1 MAISEEGQRIIDT
14 ELSPA
19 TKRRAALELE
29 AEMKPQPDD
38 VFKVGPRANSNPINT
53 ARTDKLFD
61 RRSQEEKVNKLFE
74 EAPSLVDKSV
84 AGNYGHMEAV
94 LFDDPPSYEARKL
107 ARMRSTVFDRA
118 TEIVKEEYAAGRL
131 REKDIFDPDN
141 PLTTAERMDATIH
154 ELYRIDHRK
163 YDPYRKAIIAAMMM
177 GAGKMPLDRFEGSYY
192 DMSAL
197 DVDAVTDRLTIQQR
211 ERGRRVIN
219 DVVASKG
226 FTNYGDMAVNFF
238 ATDLIPI
245 YNEWNRWFI
254 AKSMEEIIEDISGK
268 PIGSPFNPADELV
281 PSEIRQNIRTA
292 LVELGPEQY
301 NEAVKR
307 IAIKSDELLNSP
319 IWGPLLTKYGYLEF
333 MENTFTEGVLTG
345 QDDKNTIDRIVG
357 DVAFGLELIFSAAL
371 MRAFGQGMRGM
382 IRATDASTYRQAA
395 RITNQT
401 KARSQFDVDMQYDDV
416 AAEWRM
422 PADDAVPVLLPRPT
436 RFVND
441 IDELPDG
448 AKRVLERSERIRS
461 ELLETSDGFTG
472 AGLNVRDKRKVLT
485 QELEK
490 LDVADGIAYPHVA
503 MSAIRMLPNETGLD
517 LNIIL
522 GETVEGG
529 WASFDD
535 AVDALFKMD
544 PQGELFELVRI
555 TDDGIIGPVFANR
568 EEFLRAAFKVD
579 APISAAPNQPG
590 LRQDFYLRYNH
601 QRFWHNVDKKTM
613 GPETFQNTGLVP
625 RILVPPNG
633 RLGSGLDDI
642 YGSFAN
648 AYIKEQQL
656 VKNFEFMFKPFYDL
670 NVKDK
675 RFVTSAFEWMEDFGK
690 NHGRAP
696 EIVEIYA
703 KYDGITES
711 QVKGMIA
718 VRAGYDVMH
727 ELFNRRLY
735 REFSARGFRTARPR
749 QSNLP
754 TFHGLSL
761 ERAQVRPGQFLDP
774 LTGEGV
780 QLRARDLDDLYN
792 SGDSIMEL
800 DIAVSDVLTA
810 RSQYDR
816 VIVGPGRGYELGE
829 LSTRPLVYYPG
840 YHFRFYDDPYFIVK
854 HTDDMSVNGQLSGIP
869 VKDAIRTAGT
879 KLEGE
884 GFAKRLGDPDPKTG
898 RWNDRKDANVSYEV
912 VRARDISQTENTL
925 MQKQTLHREG
935 RLFWDDRNFDRLPD
949 VNNNRSSIEDFVPSL
964 EKGIAIIARQLTHED
979 LLKGFKGA
987 FYEEYGDLVKRGS
1000 FDVKSM
1006 GEIVKEL
1013 KATRANTSSDVLK
1026 QRYNEAIELV
1036 NYFRLISGTEST
1048 AIPKLREQMIALG
1061 YTFNRLTKDI
1071 PGSMPVS
1078 RMLDRYAQQMDP
1090 TRTMRSVAFH
1100 AFMVFR
1106 PFRQALL
1113 QSLQISYLAP
1123 LDPLY
1128 VGSGRVFGD
1137 AIALRVGV
1145 ATLRDSAFNTGMSK
1159 SKWAKVM
1166 GLSAKEYT
1174 HLIKQF
1180 ERSGLL
1186 ELVNVHS
1193 FAGGARRFNKQALP
1207 NSAAGMVGYR
1217 GKQLTVGLRDFMQR
1231 IGFDWGER
1239 NNLTFTYMIAL
1250 RRHMKKNK
1258 LKSVLD
1264 VDPRDWDVIGLDASN
1279 LALGMMRP
1287 NNFGYQTGLASVGTQ
1302 FISFMH
1308 KAAMGI
1314 LGQNPAIT
1322 KLQGIKIL
1330 MGTYLLFGANMFGSR
1345 DWVEQQLTIMGVAD
1359 AQIPGIEGA
1368 TLVDLISAG
1377 IIETTIN
1384 KIMEVTMEDTKDI
1397 DLGFLA
1403 PGVNAKQIWQM
1414 QIETIIKQ
1422 PAMAVLGAF
1431 GNVMSNTLESYAFA
1445 SWYASGNPDMS
1456 PVDEFAFTADAML
1469 RGFFPSYNDVMMAH
1483 LGWHMN
1489 NLFATSG
1496 EALPIRPTMDTL
1508 IARGMFG
1515 ARSIEELNYYELQSE
1530 LYDNQQ
1536 AIDDIVEENKK
1547 YLVRLINLKQGGELT
1562 RDLFHQY
1569 AAMLNNMMQGWPEGV
1584 RTVIRERSFMEDLK
1598 NGDPSVAAQLVE
1610 AMDDGTFRPDMN
1622 YMIDNMPDI
1631 PPAERERLKQLAEE
1645 AWSSFEQ
1652 LDKRELEKIEE
1663 QQ

>member
-1 MAISEEGQRIIDT
+1 M
-14 ELSPA
+14 
-19 TKRRAALELE
+19 
-29 AEMKPQPDD
+29 
-38 VFKVGPRANSNPINT
+38 V
-53 ARTDKLFD
+53 ARTDELFD
-61 RRSQEEKVNKLFE
+61 RQAQSEKVNKLFQ

-84 AGNYGHMEAV
+84 AGNYAHAESA
-94 LFDDPPSYEARKL
+94 LFDDPPSYEARKE
-107 ARMRSTVFDRA
+107 ARMRGTVFDRA

-141 PLTTAERMDATIH
+141 PLTTAQRMDATIH
-154 ELYRIDHRK
+154 ELYRVDHRK

-177 GAGKMPLDRFEGSYY
+177 GAGELPLDRFEGAYY
-192 DMSAL
+192 NLSASQ
-197 DVDAVTDRLTIQQR
+197 VDEVTDRLTVQQR
-211 ERGRRVIN
+211 ERGRRVVN

-226 FTNYGDMAVNFF
+226 FTSYGDMAVNFF

-254 AKSMEEIIEDISGK
+254 AKSMEEIVEEISGK
-268 PIGSPFNPADELV
+268 EIGSPFNVADELV
-281 PSEIRQNIRTA
+281 PAEIRQNIRTA

-307 IAIKSDELLNSP
+307 IALKSDELLNSP
-319 IWGPLLTKYGYLEF
+319 VWGPLLTKYGYLEF

-357 DVAFGLELIFSAAL
+357 DVAFGLEAIFSAAL

-382 IRATDASTYRQAA
+382 IRGTDASTYRQAA

-401 KARSQFDVDMQYDDV
+401 KSRSQFDIDMQYDDV

-422 PADDAVPVLLPRPT
+422 PADDAVPVLLPRPS

-461 ELLETSDGFTG
+461 EILETTDGFTG

-490 LDVADGIAYPHVA
+490 LDVADGIAYPHTA
-503 MSAIRMLPNETGLD
+503 MSTVRMLPNETGMELD
-517 LNIIL
+517 VIL

-529 WASFDD
+529 WSSFDE
-535 AVDALFKMD
+535 AVDALFKID

-555 TDDGIIGPVFANR
+555 TDDGIVGPVFANR

-601 QRFWHNVDKKTM
+601 QRFWHNVDNKTM
-613 GPETFQNTGLVP
+613 GPETFQNTGIIPRVLVA
-625 RILVPPNG
+625 PNG

-656 VKNFEFMFKPFYDL
+656 VKNFEFMFKPFYEL
-670 NVKDK
+670 SVTDK
-675 RFVTSAFEWMEDFGK
+675 RFVTGAFEWMEDFGK
-690 NHGRAP
+690 AHGRAP
-696 EIVEIYA
+696 ELVEIYA

-711 QVKGMIA
+711 QVKGMVA
-718 VRAGYDVMH
+718 VRSGYDVMH

-735 REFSARGFRTARPR
+735 REFSVAGFKTARPT
-749 QSNLP
+749 QANLP
-754 TFHGLSL
+754 TFHGKSL
-761 ERAQVRPGQFLDP
+761 DRAQVRPGEFLDP

-780 QLRARDLDDLYN
+780 RLRTRDLDDLYN
-792 SGDSIMEL
+792 AGDSIMEL
-800 DIAVSDVLTA
+800 DIAVSASTSA
-810 RSQYDR
+810 RSQYNQ
-816 VIVGPGRGYELGE
+816 VIVGPGRGYEVGE

-854 HTDDMSVNGQLSGIP
+854 HTDDMSVNGQISGVPI
-869 VKDAIRTAGT
+869 KDAIRTAGT

-884 GFAKRLGDPDPKTG
+884 GFAKRLGDLDAKTG
-898 RWNDRKDANVSYEV
+898 RYNDRKDTAVSYEV

-949 VNNNRSSIEDFVPSL
+949 VNNNRSTIEDFVPSL
-964 EKGIAIIARQLTHED
+964 ERGIAIIARQLTHED

-987 FYEEYGDLVKRGS
+987 FTEEYGDLVPRGS

-1006 GEIVKEL
+1006 AEIVKEL
-1013 KATRANTSSDVLK
+1013 RVSRANTSSDPLK
-1026 QRYNEAIELV
+1026 KRYNEAIELV
-1036 NYFRLISGTEST
+1036 NYFRLISGTESV
-1048 AIPKLREQMIALG
+1048 AIPKMREAMISLG

-1106 PFRQALL
+1106 PFRQAFL
-1113 QSLQISYLAP
+1113 QSLQVSYLAP
-1123 LDPLY
+1123 LDPIY

-1137 AIALRVGV
+1137 AVALRVGV
-1145 ATLRDSAFNTGMSK
+1145 SRLRDSGFDTGMSK

-1207 NSAAGMVGYR
+1207 DSAAGHIGYR
-1217 GKQLTVGLRDFMQR
+1217 GKQMTVALRDFMQR

-1239 NNLTFTYMIAL
+1239 NNLTFTYMVAL

-1264 VDPRDWDVIGLDASN
+1264 IDARDWDVIGLDASN

-1302 FISFMH
+1302 FLSFGH
-1308 KAAMGI
+1308 KAALGI

-1322 KLQGIKIL
+1322 KLQGVKIL
-1330 MGTYLLFGANMFGSR
+1330 MGTYLLFGANMFGGR
-1345 DWVEQQLTIMGVAD
+1345 DWVEEQLTVMGVAD
-1359 AQIPGIEGA
+1359 AQIPGIDGA

-1377 IIETTIN
+1377 IVETGIN
-1384 KIMEVTMEDTKDI
+1384 KIREVTMEDTKDI
-1397 DLGFLA
+1397 DLGFAA
-1403 PGVNAKQIWQM
+1403 PGLNAKQMWEM

-1431 GNVMSNTLESYAFA
+1431 GNVFSNTLESFQFA
-1445 SWYASGNPDMS
+1445 SWYASGNPDMD
-1456 PVDEFAFTADAML
+1456 PVDKFAFTADAML
-1469 RGFFPSYNDVMMAH
+1469 RGFFPQYNDVAMAH
-1483 LGWHMN
+1483 LGWQMQEWYS
-1489 NLFATSG
+1489 ASG
-1496 EALPIRPTMDTL
+1496 EALPIRPTMDAIL
-1508 IARGMFG
+1508 ARGLLG
-1515 ARSIEELNYYELQSE
+1515 ARTREELNYYELQGE
-1530 LYDNQQ
+1530 LYENQ
-1536 AIDDIVEENKK
+1536 AEIDDIVEKNKDF
-1547 YLVRLINLKQGGELT
+1547 LVRLINLKQGGELT
-1562 RDLFHQY
+1562 RENFHKY
-1569 AAMLNNMMQGWPEGV
+1569 AAMLNNMFESWPEGV
-1584 RTVIRERSFMEDLK
+1584 RTVIRERSFMEDLA
-1598 NGDPSVAAQLVE
+1598 NGDPSVASQLIE
-1610 AMDDGTFRPDMN
+1610 AMDDGTFRPNMN
-1622 YMIDNMPDI
+1622 HMIDNMPDI
-1631 PPAERERLKQLAEE
+1631 PPQERERLKLLAEE
-1645 AWSSFEQ
+1645 VWTDFQQ
-1652 LDKRELEKIEE
+1652 LDKRELDRIEE